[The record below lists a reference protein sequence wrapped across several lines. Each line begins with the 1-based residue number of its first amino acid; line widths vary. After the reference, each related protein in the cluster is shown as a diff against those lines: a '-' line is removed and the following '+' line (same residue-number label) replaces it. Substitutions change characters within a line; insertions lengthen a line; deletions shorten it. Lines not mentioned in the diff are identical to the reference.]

1 MKSDNKLTERINSL
15 IANGR
20 FFEAMGLISAHDHT
34 GACRDMLTECATT
47 YKYMLAYFERSAPG
61 VLDPSRACV
70 VAQTREQLRRAADM
84 LEIAMLDPADPGAYF
99 SARRTRAISADG
111 SISEALR
118 KVERA
123 FVNEELA
130 SSTGKYDL
138 KVRRTLEDAADS
150 LFTNVWT
157 TPHLSKKEKE
167 ELKGLLS
174 DETGTVNFSTQS
186 LVLSALLMAS
196 LMYYD
201 HLKLELLAET
211 FLSNG
216 NVRIKARALTG
227 ILLTLRRHTDRINE
241 NPATIGMLE
250 VLSDE
255 AEITKGVRKFVPLML
270 RTIDTDRV
278 NKRVNEEIFPE
289 LMRMKP
295 DIEKNMRH
303 LGEKFNHMEME
314 ENPDWEAILSKSG
327 IADKLKELT
336 EMQMDGADIFMS
348 AFSQMKGFSF
358 FRRLSNW
365 FVPFDK
371 GHSEVRQVAGTV
383 PSALMTLL
391 TDGQYFCSSDKY
403 SMVLALSKMP
413 PAQFNMMS
421 GQLSEQLESMRS
433 DIETSLAGA
442 TTDIAAEMALYLKDL
457 YRFFRIKNEGVA
469 DPFKGVFEIADIPP
483 YRSLRTDRD
492 LLRGMAEFYFK
503 YGYWD
508 VAQDLFGYIS
518 DMDETPEEDILQK
531 RGYCLQLL
539 GHEEEAL
546 KTYMQAELL
555 NPDSDWLLKRI
566 SVLLRDMKRYDE
578 AAEYVRRALERK
590 PDNLQLEMLLGTV
603 LMLGNHPKE
612 ALKSFYKIKYLKPDN
627 TKVSRPM
634 AWCEFLLGNHDK
646 SVQMYE
652 SLPDMKAAD
661 MLNFG
666 HALLARGDIAG
677 AKGRYR
683 SCISMLPEGITEF
696 RRLYAEDRR
705 YLRQVG
711 VPDLD
716 ISLMEELATTPDK
729 DLEV

>member
-1 MKSDNKLTERINSL
+1 MKSNNKLKERINSL
-15 IANGR
+15 IETDR
-20 FFEAMGLISAHDHT
+20 FFEAINLISAHDHT
-34 GACRDMLTECATT
+34 GACRDVLTECATT
-47 YKYMLAYFERSAPG
+47 YKYMLAYFERSVPG
-61 VLDPSRACV
+61 VADPSRAGV
-70 VAQTREQLRRAADM
+70 VAQTREKLRRAADM
-84 LEIAMLDPADPGAYF
+84 LEIAVLDPIDVGSYF

-111 SISEALR
+111 NISDALR
-118 KVERA
+118 KVEQA
-123 FVNEELA
+123 FVNEELV
-130 SSTGKYDL
+130 SSTDSYNL
-138 KVRRTLEDAADS
+138 QVRRTLEEAADT
-150 LFTNVWT
+150 LFTDVWT
-157 TPHLSKKEKE
+157 SPHVSKIEEE
-167 ELKGLLS
+167 ELLGLLS
-174 DETGTVNFSTQS
+174 AETTPVNFSTQC
-186 LVLSALLMAS
+186 LILSALLMAS

-201 HLKLELLAET
+201 YRKLELLTET
-211 FLSNG
+211 FRSNDDI
-216 NVRIKARALTG
+216 RIKARALTG
-227 ILLTLRRHTDRINE
+227 ILLILRSHTDRINE
-241 NPATIGMLE
+241 NPVTRNMLE
-250 VLSDE
+250 SLADDP
-255 AEITKGVRKFVPLML
+255 EIAKGVRNFVPLML

-295 DIEKNMRH
+295 DIEKNLRRM
-303 LGEKFNHMEME
+303 GEKFNPMEME

-348 AFSQMKGFSF
+348 AFSQMKGFPF

-371 GHSEVRQVAGTV
+371 NNTEVRQASGTV
-383 PSALMTLL
+383 SEALMSLL
-391 TDGQYFCSSDKY
+391 TEGRYFCSSDKY

-442 TTDIAAEMALYLKDL
+442 KTDMSTEMDLYLKDL
-457 YRFFRIKNEGVA
+457 YRFFRIKNEEVK

-503 YGYWD
+503 YGYWNL
-508 VAQDLFGYIS
+508 AQDLFGWIGALS
-518 DMDETPEEDILQK
+518 DTPEEDILQK

-566 SVLLRDMKRYDE
+566 TMLLRDMKRYDE
-578 AAEYVRRALERK
+578 AAEYGRRALERK
-590 PDNLQLEMLLGTV
+590 PDNLQMEMLLGTV
-603 LMLGNHPKE
+603 LMLGNHPKD

-634 AWCEFLLGNHDK
+634 AWCEFLLGNYDK

-652 SLPDMKAAD
+652 ALPDMRAAD
-661 MLNFG
+661 MLNCG
-666 HALLARGDIAG
+666 HALLAKGDVSG
-677 AKGRYR
+677 AKARYR
-683 SCISMLPEGITEF
+683 SCINMLPEGVEEF
-696 RRLYAEDRR
+696 RRLYSEDRR
-705 YLRQVG
+705 YLRQAG
-711 VPDLD
+711 VTDMD
-716 ISLMEELATTPDK
+716 ISLTEELATTSDK
-729 DLEV
+729 DLAV

>member
-1 MKSDNKLTERINSL
+1 MKSNNKLKERINSL
-15 IANGR
+15 IETDR
-20 FFEAMGLISAHDHT
+20 FFEAINLISAHDHT
-34 GACRDMLTECATT
+34 GACRDVLTECATT
-47 YKYMLAYFERSAPG
+47 YKYMLAYFERSVPG
-61 VLDPSRACV
+61 VADPSRAGV

-84 LEIAMLDPADPGAYF
+84 LEIAVHDPTDAGSYF

-111 SISEALR
+111 NISDALR
-118 KVERA
+118 KVEQA
-123 FVNEELA
+123 FVNEELV
-130 SSTGKYDL
+130 SSTGSYNL
-138 KVRRTLEDAADS
+138 QVRRTLEEAADI
-150 LFTNVWT
+150 LFTGVWT
-157 TPHLSKKEKE
+157 TPHVSKMEKE
-167 ELKGLLS
+167 ELLGLLS
-174 DETGTVNFSTQS
+174 AETTPVNFSTQC
-186 LVLSALLMAS
+186 LILSALLMAS

-201 HLKLELLAET
+201 YRKLELLTET
-211 FLSNG
+211 FRSNDDI
-216 NVRIKARALTG
+216 RIKARALTG
-227 ILLTLRRHTDRINE
+227 ILLILRSHTARINE
-241 NPATIGMLE
+241 NPATRNMLE
-250 VLSDE
+250 SLADDP
-255 AEITKGVRKFVPLML
+255 EIAKGVRNFVPLML

-295 DIEKNMRH
+295 DIEKNLRRM
-303 LGEKFNHMEME
+303 GEKFNPMEME

-348 AFSQMKGFSF
+348 AFSQMKGFPF

-371 GHSEVRQVAGTV
+371 NNTEVRQASGTV
-383 PSALMTLL
+383 SEALMSLL
-391 TDGQYFCSSDKY
+391 TEGRYFCSSDKY

-413 PAQFNMMS
+413 PAQLNMMS

-433 DIETSLAGA
+433 DIETSLAGVK
-442 TTDIAAEMALYLKDL
+442 TDMSTEMDLYLKDL
-457 YRFFRIKNEGVA
+457 YRFFRIKNEEVK

-503 YGYWD
+503 YGYWNL
-508 VAQDLFGYIS
+508 AQDLFGWIGALN
-518 DMDETPEEDILQK
+518 DTPEEDILQK

-539 GHEEEAL
+539 GQEEEAL

-566 SVLLRDMKRYDE
+566 TMLLRDMKRYDE
-578 AAEYVRRALERK
+578 AAEYGRRALERK
-590 PDNLQLEMLLGTV
+590 PDNLQMEMLLGTV

-634 AWCEFLLGNHDK
+634 AWCEFLLGNYDK

-652 SLPDMKAAD
+652 ALPDMRAAD
-661 MLNFG
+661 MLNCG
-666 HALLARGDIAG
+666 HALLAKGDVAG
-677 AKGRYR
+677 AKARYR
-683 SCISMLPEGITEF
+683 SCIDMLPEGVEEF
-696 RRLYAEDRR
+696 RRLYSEDRR
-705 YLRQVG
+705 YLRQARVT
-711 VPDLD
+711 DMD
-716 ISLMEELATTPDK
+716 ISLTEELATTSDK
-729 DLEV
+729 DLAV

>member
-1 MKSDNKLTERINSL
+1 MKSDNKLTEHINSL
-15 IANGR
+15 IADGR

-34 GACRDMLTECATT
+34 GACRDMLAECATT
-47 YKYMLAYFERSAPG
+47 YKYMLAYFERSVPG
-61 VLDPSRACV
+61 VSDPSRAGV

-84 LEIAMLDPADPGAYF
+84 LEIAMLAPTDTGAYF

-111 SISEALR
+111 SISTALR
-118 KVERA
+118 KVEQA

-130 SSTGKYDL
+130 SSTGEYNL
-138 KVRRTLEDAADS
+138 QVRRTLEEAADS

-201 HLKLELLAET
+201 YRKLELLTET

-241 NPATIGMLE
+241 NPATRGMLE
-250 VLSDE
+250 ALSDE

-303 LGEKFNHMEME
+303 LGEKFNPMEMD

-371 GHSEVRQVAGTV
+371 DHSEVRQVAGTV
-383 PSALMTLL
+383 PPALMSLL
-391 TDGQYFCSSDKY
+391 TEGQYFCSSDKY

-442 TTDIAAEMALYLKDL
+442 TTDISTEMALYLKDL
-457 YRFFRIKNEGVA
+457 YRFFRIKNEDVA

-503 YGYWD
+503 YGYWNL
-508 VAQDLFGYIS
+508 AQDLFGYIS

-539 GHEEEAL
+539 GHDEEAL

-566 SVLLRDMKRYDE
+566 AMLLRDMKRYDE
-578 AAEYVRRALERK
+578 AAGYVRRALERK

-612 ALKSFYKIKYLKPDN
+612 ALKSFYKIKYLNPDN
-627 TKVSRPM
+627 TKASRPM

-652 SLPDMKAAD
+652 SMPDMKAAD
-661 MLNFG
+661 MLNCG
-666 HALLARGDIAG
+666 HALLAKGDITG
-677 AKGRYR
+677 AKAV
-683 SCISMLPEGITEF
+683 T
-696 RRLYAEDRR
+696 
-705 YLRQVG
+705 
-711 VPDLD
+711 VP
-716 ISLMEELATTPDK
+716 A
-729 DLEV
+729 